1 MHLRFDYVEQRNAK
15 KYILLV
21 EVFLFAVYL
30 SYLLFFWYIDYKI
43 LKPFHQMKDM
53 PYELAKGNFS
63 QSIKENQ
70 NKYFGKFIWGINMLK
85 DTLESH
91 QKKELRLTKEKKMIV
106 LSISHDVKTPLN
118 AINLYAKA
126 LEEGVYQTEDEK
138 RKAIKKFS
146 KKRQKSMDLCRN

>member
-1 MHLRFDYVEQRNAK
+1 
-15 KYILLV
+15 
-21 EVFLFAVYL
+21 
-30 SYLLFFWYIDYKI
+30 
-43 LKPFHQMKDM
+43 
-53 PYELAKGNFS
+53 
-63 QSIKENQ
+63 
-70 NKYFGKFIWGINMLK
+70 MLK

-138 RKAIKKFS
+138 RKAIKKFR

>member
-70 NKYFGKFIWGINMLK
+70 NKYFGKFIW
-85 DTLESH
+85 
-91 QKKELRLTKEKKMIV
+91 
-106 LSISHDVKTPLN
+106 
-118 AINLYAKA
+118 A
-126 LEEGVYQTEDEK
+126 L
-138 RKAIKKFS
+138 I
-146 KKRQKSMDLCRN
+146 C